1 MSAAIYDFSVTRNT
15 GEEINLSEYS
25 GKVLLIVNTASKCG
39 FTPQYDGLQDLYN
52 QYKDKGLEILAFPC
66 DQFGHQEPGDDTEI
80 AQFCSLTYNVNF
92 PLFKKVEVNG
102 NNATP
107 LYEHLKTKAPGV
119 LGSKSIKWNFTK
131 FLVARDGTVLGRYA
145 PKTKPAQIS
154 ADIEKAL
161 AS

>member
-107 LYEHLKTKAPGV
+107 LYDHLKTKAPGV